1 MKTEKKPILIGYD
14 RQAEFENNKR
24 RMEKQSAR
32 ESLEKYV
39 TNVCKLK
46 IPDYSFFQND
56 IKTNFKTLFDLHW
69 RNRLPEGIE
78 RDKMYFLASIDIN
91 KVHSLIEH
99 FESIEILET
108 GFGIYAQ
115 NHKQATA
122 FNLLSKVCE
131 SVENC
136 KSNEIQVFIGS
147 ILQAF
152 NGYLYFDHYDQK
164 LKPNPMTIQQI
175 K

>member
-69 RNRLPEGIE
+69 RNRLPEE
-78 RDKMYFLASIDIN
+78 LNA
-91 KVHSLIEH
+91 
-99 FESIEILET
+99 
-108 GFGIYAQ
+108 
-115 NHKQATA
+115 
-122 FNLLSKVCE
+122 
-131 SVENC
+131 
-136 KSNEIQVFIGS
+136 
-147 ILQAF
+147 
-152 NGYLYFDHYDQK
+152 
-164 LKPNPMTIQQI
+164 I
-175 K
+175 KCTF